1 MKTILIVDDDPVIIS
16 LLEMKIIKNIKNV
29 KILKASNYKES
40 IKYILSKDENIDVA
54 IIDLYLPDVKDGAVV
69 DFALKKDI
77 PTFVLTSDD
86 NQETEVRLSKKPI
99 IEYIRKSSEKS
110 IDYTVKS
117 IDRILK
123 NADTNV
129 LIVDDSPLQLNNAL
143 TMVEK
148 LKLNVTT
155 AMNGQEA
162 LDIILSGEKKFS
174 LVLTDYN
181 MPIMDGMELTTKIRE
196 KYGKD
201 ELGIIVLSI
210 NDSPEIPTQ
219 FLKMGAND
227 FINKPYTALEVSTRI
242 NSNLEILDLF
252 EKTRNLANRD
262 FLTGAFNRRYFFD
275 SGEAIFAK
283 AKRKN
288 NNVTVAMFDI
298 DKFKN
303 INDKYGHD
311 VGDIAI
317 QKTTEI
323 INSNMRSSDL
333 MAHFGGEE
341 FCIIVEDIALEDTK
355 ILFEKIRMCFE
366 QNTIKVMDVE
376 FSFTISIGVCYG
388 MKDSLEEMI
397 KIADKELYRCKN
409 EGRNRVSIHVVE

>member
-333 MAHFGGEE
+333 MARFGGEE

>member
-40 IKYILSKDENIDVA
+40 IKYILSKDEDIDVA

-333 MAHFGGEE
+333 MARFGGEE